1 MTTSASHIR
10 KGPVLVLILA
20 SYLMIV
26 LDISITITALPS
38 IREALDFSTASLS
51 WVQTAYTLA

>member
-1 MTTSASHIR
+1 M
-10 KGPVLVLILA
+10 LVLILA

-38 IREALDFSTASLS
+38 IREALDFSAASLS

>member
-1 MTTSASHIR
+1 MPGTNTIR
-10 KGPVLVLILA
+10 KTPVLTIVLV

-38 IREALDFSTASLS
+38 I
-51 WVQTAYTLA
+51 